1 MTGIGKRREQKKPKI
16 REKLVFGVLSPLIL
30 GEFWMLVRCLTYS
43 PITQKQFL
51 FFIGNVMETNLVEAS
66 FILEDKR
73 LSVQVRKLSDRNRDH
88 NIDNRKELTV
98 EMATIGSPPHANT
111 D

>member
-1 MTGIGKRREQKKPKI
+1 MDARS
-16 REKLVFGVLSPLIL
+16 LSHLL
-30 GEFWMLVRCLTYS
+30 SNHAEA
-43 PITQKQFL
+43 FL

-88 NIDNRKELTV
+88 NIDKRKELTV